1 MLPPDGS
8 RDPDDAWVGPDVR
21 PVIEPQP
28 EQLVDPLEAIDPE
41 TGLRVHSL
49 QPRRP
54 RTRGGVVYLSVVLVA
69 VGGLALVL
77 SGQWRPGTTVLGVA
91 FLLATIGRIALPD
104 ADAGMLKLRRKA
116 IDVPTLLLIGLALVV
131 LAALVPEATT
141 P

>member
-54 RTRGGVVYLSVVLVA
+54 FGESPL
-69 VGGLALVL
+69 
-77 SGQWRPGTTVLGVA
+77 
-91 FLLATIGRIALPD
+91 
-104 ADAGMLKLRRKA
+104 
-116 IDVPTLLLIGLALVV
+116 LVV
-131 LAALVPEATT
+131 DASTLSYKFIRGF
-141 P
+141 